1 MIVILCLYID
11 DIMILG
17 SKIQVIN
24 ITKSLLSKHFNI
36 KDLSSVNV
44 ILGIKLLK
52 TNSEFSLTQSH
63 YIEKILK
70 SLNYLDVS
78 TIYITFEPIVL
89 LNLLLN

>member
-1 MIVILCLYID
+1 MQLINVFILNKLKMIVILCLYID

-52 TNSEFSLTQSH
+52 
-63 YIEKILK
+63 KIV
-70 SLNYLDVS
+70 N
-78 TIYITFEPIVL
+78 F
-89 LNLLLN
+89 LLLNHITLKKY

>member
-1 MIVILCLYID
+1 MIMILCLYID

-52 TNSEFSLTQSH
+52 
-63 YIEKILK
+63 KIVNFLWLNHITLK
-70 SLNYLDVS
+70 KY
-78 TIYITFEPIVL
+78 
-89 LNLLLN
+89 

>member
-1 MIVILCLYID
+1 MILCLYID

-52 TNSEFSLTQSH
+52 
-63 YIEKILK
+63 KIVNFL
-70 SLNYLDVS
+70 
-78 TIYITFEPIVL
+78 
-89 LNLLLN
+89 

>member
-24 ITKSLLSKHFNI
+24 ITKYLLSKHFNI
-36 KDLSSVNV
+36 KDLGFVNV

-52 TNSEFSLTQSH
+52 
-63 YIEKILK
+63 KIMNFL
-70 SLNYLDVS
+70 
-78 TIYITFEPIVL
+78 
-89 LNLLLN
+89 

>member
-1 MIVILCLYID
+1 MIMILCLYID

-52 TNSEFSLTQSH
+52 
-63 YIEKILK
+63 KIVNFL
-70 SLNYLDVS
+70 
-78 TIYITFEPIVL
+78 
-89 LNLLLN
+89 

>member
-1 MIVILCLYID
+1 MQLINVFILNKLKMIVILCLYID

-52 TNSEFSLTQSH
+52 
-63 YIEKILK
+63 KK
-70 SLNYLDVS
+70 
-78 TIYITFEPIVL
+78 
-89 LNLLLN
+89 